1 MHPLERELQRLRPR
15 TPPRTLKAR
24 IAAELEDR
32 PQKPG
37 HDRRAWRFLAAT
49 TGVAAAAAV
58 LAGVLLWH
66 NSGIPSG
73 KIADVLSA
81 PTAPNI
87 YQPVSAEREL
97 IRAFDDGIVMLG
109 SGPPMR
115 QRRFHVLDH
124 LVWENPADG
133 SQYQL
138 IQPLEQVVYTT
149 MDVY

>member
-1 MHPLERELQRLRPR
+1 
-15 TPPRTLKAR
+15 
-24 IAAELEDR
+24 LEDR
-32 PQKPG
+32 AQESDHG
-37 HDRRAWRFLAAT
+37 RRVWRFLAAT

-58 LAGVLLWH
+58 LAGFLLQH
-66 NSGIPSG
+66 DPGIPSG
-73 KIADVLSA
+73 EIAGVLPA

-87 YQPVSAEREL
+87 YQPVAAAREL
-97 IRAFDDGIVMLG
+97 IRTIDDGFVMLG
-109 SGPPMR
+109 GGPPMR
-115 QRRFHVLDH
+115 QQRFHVLDH